1 MVDLSQSDQDGSSPI
16 IKAISAMSQL
26 IDPENYVMTG
36 FETRIQPNNTSG
48 FYFCNKGLYRSFSEL
63 DLEEMKRLTNN
74 MNEERKKIRQLDSQ
88 ALNASFA
95 GYSMFTLLTGS
106 VHLYRQIYQEL

>member
-1 MVDLSQSDQDGSSPI
+1 
-16 IKAISAMSQL
+16 MSQL

-36 FETRIQPNNTSG
+36 IETKIYPNNTSG
-48 FYFCNKGLYRSFSEL
+48 FYFYNKSLYRSFSEL
-63 DLEEMKRLTNN
+63 DLEEMKRIINN
-74 MNEERKKIRQLDSQ
+74 LNEDRKKLTQLDSQ

-95 GYSMFTLLTGS
+95 GYSMFTLLAGS